1 MQLLGMVS
9 HTTLGLIR
17 MSSTLMFTS
26 NARYFCV
33 LSPPYAVENVLE
45 VENILTARS
54 KELSTQVT
62 SELNLQASKVVVQCK
77 QNQNSVKIDQI
88 T

>member
-9 HTTLGLIR
+9 YTTLGLIR

-45 VENILTARS
+45 VENILTAR
-54 KELSTQVT
+54 
-62 SELNLQASKVVVQCK
+62 
-77 QNQNSVKIDQI
+77 
-88 T
+88 